1 MGAFEGVG
9 LYFRVGGRSISKEE
23 ASGAGSVWAA
33 PPPPPPRILR
43 VLGI

>member
-23 ASGAGSVWAA
+23 ASGGGGAEPA
-33 PPPPPPRILR
+33 PRILR

>member
-23 ASGAGSVWAA
+23 ASWGRARLWPS
-33 PPPPPPRILR
+33 PPPAFSG